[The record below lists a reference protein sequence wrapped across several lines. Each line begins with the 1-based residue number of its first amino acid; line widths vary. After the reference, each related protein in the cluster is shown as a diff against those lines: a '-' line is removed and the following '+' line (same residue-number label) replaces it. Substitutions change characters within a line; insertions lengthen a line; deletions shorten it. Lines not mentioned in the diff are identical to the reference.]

1 MAPEQT
7 EAIRRRTIAAMERR
21 AAGHE
26 GEARRVIEER
36 IERLREGLARG
47 STAPPAVRA
56 TATARGPLGALVDTL
71 AADGAPHRLA
81 SFPELPLLEDF
92 RRLWS
97 RVRTESQ
104 LRQSMAPVPEH
115 AGPLN
120 SAALVHRSIALM
132 RELSPGYLQHFL
144 AYVDDLSWME
154 RIAEP
159 GASGAGGTQ
168 QPATIGKRAR
178 KKPRK

>member
-1 MAPEQT
+1 MVREPT
-7 EAIRRRTIAAMERR
+7 DSIRQRTLAAMERR
-21 AAGHE
+21 AAGYD
-26 GEARRVIEER
+26 GETRRVLEEK
-36 IERLREGLARG
+36 IERLRGTAGVDPTAARAT
-47 STAPPAVRA
+47 TAPA
-56 TATARGPLGALVDTL
+56 ARGPLGGLVDSL
-71 AADGAPHRLA
+71 AAGAGSTA
-81 SFPELPLLEDF
+81 FPELPMLEDF

-132 RELSPGYLQHFL
+132 RDLSPGYLQHFL

-154 RIAEP
+154 RIADP
-159 GASGAGGTQ
+159 GASGPGGPQ
-168 QPATIGKRAR
+168 QPATIGKRTR

>member
-1 MAPEQT
+1 MAPEPT
-7 EAIRRRTIAAMERR
+7 DSIRQRTLAAMERR
-21 AAGHE
+21 AAGYE
-26 GEARRVIEER
+26 GETRRVLEEK
-36 IERLREGLARG
+36 IQRLRGAAGDDATTARV
-47 STAPPAVRA
+47 TTPP
-56 TATARGPLGALVDTL
+56 TARGPLGGLVDSL
-71 AADGAPHRLA
+71 AAGAGSTA
-81 SFPELPLLEDF
+81 FPELPLLEDF

-97 RVRTESQ
+97 RVRAESQ

-144 AYVDDLSWME
+144 AYVDDLSWLE

-159 GASGAGGTQ
+159 ASPGPGGAQ
-168 QPATIGKRAR
+168 QPATIGKRTR